1 MKIIK
6 SEFLRLFSITK
17 WVVSIYFKNH
27 PFHMVVNLITHMIN
41 SLSNL
46 TNAYI
51 IALATDRAI
60 YILGQKNYGI
70 YDFLPIVIL
79 IIGSY
84 LFFQFSGIINTY
96 AWRIISYKDY
106 FVLRKI
112 LINRLSKLG
121 IQNLENPE
129 VANKTQRF
137 NEEQNNILG
146 YMQSLLNIASGFMS
160 FIVSGLV
167 IVRTMPLVAG
177 AFFVVMVVKFMANQK
192 YIRLLWVLN
201 RNLTEE
207 RRKNIG
213 AMNYLAEP
221 APLKELILSQGTKFL
236 ENKIDKYVNFV
247 VDQVVSIRKRWNLS
261 KIIGSILDSGVF
273 GWGIIVVLQR
283 LVNGIISIGQLTFEI
298 RALRIFSDS
307 FGNFMGDLVALRES
321 SIKIGDILDLFTK
334 YEADKDGNKI
344 LKQKLP
350 LIKFNNVSFKYPNSD
365 KYIFKD
371 LNLEI
376 KPGEKIAIVGENGA
390 GKTTLIKLLCRFY
403 RVNRGRI
410 LLSEVNVNDLK
421 IKSWYKKLGVLFQD
435 YNVYGVLTV
444 RENIEIDSTDK
455 KVTEESLIKALKEA
469 NAISFVQKYKNKLNQ
484 ILSERFSGGTR
495 PSTGQWQKIAI
506 ARVFHRNAP
515 ILILDEPTASIDAV
529 AEAKIFDNIYKF
541 SKNKT
546 VIIISHRFSTV
557 RNADRI
563 IVLDKG
569 KIIEQGSHEELLK
582 INGKYANAFKLQA
595 RGYQ

>member
-1 MKIIK
+1 
-6 SEFLRLFSITK
+6 
-17 WVVSIYFKNH
+17 
-27 PFHMVVNLITHMIN
+27 
-41 SLSNL
+41 
-46 TNAYI
+46 
-51 IALATDRAI
+51 
-60 YILGQKNYGI
+60 
-70 YDFLPIVIL
+70 
-79 IIGSY
+79 
-84 LFFQFSGIINTY
+84 
-96 AWRIISYKDY
+96 
-106 FVLRKI
+106 
-112 LINRLSKLG
+112 
-121 IQNLENPE
+121 
-129 VANKTQRF
+129 
-137 NEEQNNILG
+137 
-146 YMQSLLNIASGFMS
+146 
-160 FIVSGLV
+160 
-167 IVRTMPLVAG
+167 
-177 AFFVVMVVKFMANQK
+177 
-192 YIRLLWVLN
+192 
-201 RNLTEE
+201 
-207 RRKNIG
+207 
-213 AMNYLAEP
+213 MNYLAEP

-283 LVNGIISIGQLTFEI
+283 LVNGVISIGQLTFEI

-307 FGNFMGDLVALRES
+307 FGNFMGNLVALRES

-344 LKQKLP
+344 LKQELP

-403 RVNRGRI
+403 RVNRGTI

-421 IKSWYKKLGVLFQD
+421 IKNWYKKLGVLFQD
-435 YNVYGVLTV
+435 YNAYGVLTV

-455 KVTEESLIKALKEA
+455 IVTEESLIKALKEA

-529 AEAKIFDNIYKF
+529 AESKIFDNIYEF
-541 SKNKT
+541 SKGKT

-582 INGKYANAFKLQA
+582 LDGKYAKAFKLQA
-595 RGYQ
+595 KGYQ

>member
-1 MKIIK
+1 
-6 SEFLRLFSITK
+6 
-17 WVVSIYFKNH
+17 
-27 PFHMVVNLITHMIN
+27 
-41 SLSNL
+41 
-46 TNAYI
+46 
-51 IALATDRAI
+51 
-60 YILGQKNYGI
+60 
-70 YDFLPIVIL
+70 
-79 IIGSY
+79 
-84 LFFQFSGIINTY
+84 
-96 AWRIISYKDY
+96 
-106 FVLRKI
+106 
-112 LINRLSKLG
+112 
-121 IQNLENPE
+121 
-129 VANKTQRF
+129 
-137 NEEQNNILG
+137 
-146 YMQSLLNIASGFMS
+146 
-160 FIVSGLV
+160 
-167 IVRTMPLVAG
+167 
-177 AFFVVMVVKFMANQK
+177 
-192 YIRLLWVLN
+192 
-201 RNLTEE
+201 
-207 RRKNIG
+207 
-213 AMNYLAEP
+213 
-221 APLKELILSQGTKFL
+221 
-236 ENKIDKYVNFV
+236 
-247 VDQVVSIRKRWNLS
+247 
-261 KIIGSILDSGVF
+261 
-273 GWGIIVVLQR
+273 
-283 LVNGIISIGQLTFEI
+283 
-298 RALRIFSDS
+298 
-307 FGNFMGDLVALRES
+307 VALRES

-344 LKQKLP
+344 LKQELP

-403 RVNRGRI
+403 RVNRGTI

-421 IKSWYKKLGVLFQD
+421 IKNWYKKLGVLFQD
-435 YNVYGVLTV
+435 YNAYGVLTV

-455 KVTEESLIKALKEA
+455 IVTEESLIKALKEA

-529 AEAKIFDNIYKF
+529 AESKIFDNIYEF
-541 SKNKT
+541 SKGKT

-582 INGKYANAFKLQA
+582 LDGKYAKAFKLQA
-595 RGYQ
+595 KGYQ